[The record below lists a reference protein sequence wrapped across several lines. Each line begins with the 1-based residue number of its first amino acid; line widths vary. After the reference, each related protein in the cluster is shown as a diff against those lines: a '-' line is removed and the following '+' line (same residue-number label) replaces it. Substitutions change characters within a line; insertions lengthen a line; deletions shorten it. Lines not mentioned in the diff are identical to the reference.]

1 MIKFRAVKTSFVLVI
16 LLFSVFAAILPSSVS
31 AAGLFQ
37 GNIELTYD
45 ATKIPNTIRP
55 ESDIVR
61 LSLYINHFVS
71 GLGSR
76 LVIPFF
82 EVNTVPIEL
91 SVGETP
97 EWMTVSVAPGVV
109 YPKLGLEKSETP
121 EHAVVSI
128 SLSPNAPA
136 FITQSFEIIAEHGD
150 ITPIRSAKNKIP
162 IEVKSGFYSNYRYEY
177 PTFDEIGAGETA
189 TFPINITGYSNARSR
204 ITFEVL
210 DPPEGWS
217 PSINTEFFLGT
228 TAYGEDATGVVN
240 FLIQSP
246 LDFGY
251 HNEVEQF
258 NVRVRTQAAG
268 HPEAGIDN
276 TTLLQFTIR
285 SRGFSTPGFEAA
297 FVAIALIAAI
307 IVFNKKRNK

>member
-1 MIKFRAVKTSFVLVI
+1 MIRFKAVKTSFVLVT
-16 LLFSVFAAILPSSVS
+16 LLFSVFAAILPNSVS
-31 AAGLFQ
+31 AAGIFQ

-45 ATKIPNTIRP
+45 VNDIPNTIRP

-61 LSLYINHFVS
+61 LDLYINHFVS
-71 GLGSR
+71 GLGSQI
-76 LVIPFF
+76 VIPFF
-82 EVNTVPIEL
+82 TANTVPIEL
-91 SVGETP
+91 SVGTTP
-97 EWMTVSVAPGVV
+97 DWMTVSVAPGVV
-109 YPKLGLEKSETP
+109 YPKLKTQKSETP
-121 EHAVVSI
+121 EQAVVSI

-150 ITPIRSAKNKIP
+150 ITPIRTAKNKIP
-162 IEVKSGFYSNYRYEY
+162 IEIKSGFYSNYRYEY

-189 TFPINITGYSNARSR
+189 SFPINITGYSNARSR

-210 DPPEGWS
+210 NSPEGWS

-228 TAYGEDATGVVN
+228 TAYGEDATGTVN

-251 HNEVEQF
+251 HNEVQQF

-285 SRGFSTPGFEAA
+285 SRGFSTPGFEST
-297 FVAIALIAAI
+297 FVVIALIVAI
-307 IVFNKKRNK
+307 ILFNKKHNR